1 MANDQDYVD
10 LGQACGDVC
19 QVLYQKLKGRKLD
32 QLNKSVLDA
41 IGGLT
46 T

>member
-10 LGQACGDVC
+10 LGQACGDLC
-19 QVLYQKLKGRKLD
+19 QILYRKLEGKQEE

-41 IGGLT
+41 IGELNT
-46 T
+46 

>member
-10 LGQACGDVC
+10 LGQACGDLC
-19 QVLYQKLKGRKLD
+19 QVLDKKLKGR
-32 QLNKSVLDA
+32 QLNQLNQSVLDA